1 MLRPYLVDT
10 HCHLGDTAFDADR
23 DAVLAQAK
31 ALGVTHVV
39 VIGESVAGG
48 ERAGALA
55 RGGAGLSATAGGHP
69 PQARR
74 RAGDARRRGRGPPPA
89 PAGAGAGGGGGG

>member
-23 DAVLAQAK
+23 DVVLAHAK

-55 RGGAGLSATAGGHP
+55 RGGGGVSATAGGH
-69 PQARR
+69 QN
-74 RAGDARRRGRGPPPA
+74 GKGWGWGRGENSG
-89 PAGAGAGGGGGG
+89 GAGLFKKKKKRRER

>member
-23 DAVLAQAK
+23 DVVLAHAK

-48 ERAGALA
+48 EQAGARSPRGGGLSAAAGGHPHPTRSPVDDARRPGPPPPPAPRGLA
-55 RGGAGLSATAGGHP
+55 RGGA
-69 PQARR
+69 R
-74 RAGDARRRGRGPPPA
+74 
-89 PAGAGAGGGGGG
+89 

>member
-23 DAVLAQAK
+23 DVVLAHAK

-39 VIGESVAGG
+39 VIGESVAGS
-48 ERAGALA
+48 E
-55 RGGAGLSATAGGHP
+55 RGGALSRGGGGPSAAAGGHP
-69 PQARR
+69 PA
-74 RAGDARRRGRGPPPA
+74 A
-89 PAGAGAGGGGGG
+89 PSGAGGARRGGPAVGAGPGDGAAGEAG

>member
-23 DAVLAQAK
+23 AVVLAQAK

-39 VIGESVAGG
+39 VIGESVAGS
-48 ERAGALA
+48 ERAVALA
-55 RGGAGLSATAGGHP
+55 RGAAGLSATAGVFP
-69 PQARR
+69 RR
-74 RAGDARRRGRGPPPA
+74 RAGPTVD
-89 PAGAGAGGGGGG
+89 